1 MKINSFENLK
11 KEYKNIKI
19 PEELDFVVKKSIKE
33 SKKIMKKQNNIKNS
47 IKIATSTVAVLGLL
61 VVGVNTSPTF
71 AQSLSKTPVVGGIVK
86 MITFK
91 EYKIDEEKFNANIQ
105 IPQIEGLENKDL
117 ENSLNEKYL
126 VENEKIY
133 NEFMEEM
140 QSLEELGGGHIG
152 VDSGYV
158 IKTDNEKILSV
169 GRYVVNTAASSST
182 IFKYDTIDKEKEILI
197 TLPSLFKD
205 DSYVEVISENILDQ
219 MKKEMESNEDKVY
232 WIERD
237 KDISI
242 DIFERISEEQNFY
255 INPEGKLVITFD
267 KYEVAPGYMGTLEF
281 TIPTETI
288 SHVLMGNEYIQ

>member
-133 NEFMEEM
+133 NECMEEM